1 MAKKS
6 FADVREMFPS
16 VSDVRG
22 WHDALISRVA
32 SGRGGVEYAMRRL
45 EQLFGLPFGAQWNLR
60 YRRDRKPSVPFMMQ
74 VRAAYLRALE
84 RSVRRDAEALKAE
97 MAKGHAEA
105 DLAGLVDEVEALMA
119 RLEEKKKELAEW
131 SRTVERP

>member
-1 MAKKS
+1 
-6 FADVREMFPS
+6 
-16 VSDVRG
+16 
-22 WHDALISRVA
+22 
-32 SGRGGVEYAMRRL
+32 MRRL

-60 YRRDRKPSVPFMMQ
+60 YRRDRKPSVPFMLQ

-84 RSVRRDAEALKAE
+84 KSVRRDAEALKAE

>member
-1 MAKKS
+1 
-6 FADVREMFPS
+6 
-16 VSDVRG
+16 
-22 WHDALISRVA
+22 
-32 SGRGGVEYAMRRL
+32 
-45 EQLFGLPFGAQWNLR
+45 
-60 YRRDRKPSVPFMMQ
+60 VPFMLQ

-84 RSVRRDAEALKAE
+84 KSVRRDAEALKAE